1 MVVLLAFG
9 IVGINARSANFI
21 DDLYRE
27 HNKYR
32 NQNGLNSLQKDLN
45 MQFLLIQLQLD
56 GVTYE
61 VGHDHAQAQALEGK
75 EIE

>member
-1 MVVLLAFG
+1 MVVLFAFG

-32 NQNGLNSLQKDLN
+32 NQNGLNSLKVDY
-45 MQFLLIQLQLD
+45 LIEYHLQQLSD
-56 GVTYE
+56 VSYE
-61 VGHDHAQAQALEGK
+61 VGHNHAEIGNLEGM
-75 EIE
+75 